1 MLKTGVLEIFNEA
14 LDMHDLEVFKT
25 VHSFNEAEQKN
36 AIVILA
42 NRLYKMIT
50 NKLEDMDFKEIE
62 RSGGDVTRMKNYK
75 QTKECIETLV
85 MIAQESGNGI
95 EETNEIAR
103 AMKNVE
109 ELRPLF
115 TSAFR
120 NNVPLVKYFYDTILL
135 AIIADIGFMTTV
147 CVEFIKNPNS
157 TVGLE
162 ITNLQT
168 YKTKFYLVH
177 SELVKFNAAV
187 DKGQIDKA
195 FKALVTAK
203 TRHESYE
210 MVNVQEGIGDIAKDI
225 GTGVWNTTVTIGSM
239 AIIGLVGIVAMV
251 VLPILRDLSYLFYS
265 FRAHLSDWFSV
276 QEELLKANE
285 IRLRSMRNTGEVD
298 YKEVADNQRK
308 WANRM
313 GKMADMLAVKYVP
326 AQKNVYKQLEKD
338 SKLKITKDEV
348 DNPSDLDGQPSLF

>member
-42 NRLYKMIT
+42 NRLYRMIT

-95 EETNEIAR
+95 EETN
-103 AMKNVE
+103 
-109 ELRPLF
+109 
-115 TSAFR
+115 
-120 NNVPLVKYFYDTILL
+120 DTILL

-225 GTGVWNTTVTIGSM
+225 GSGVWNTTVTIGSM
-239 AIIGLVGIVAMV
+239 AIVGLVGIVAMV